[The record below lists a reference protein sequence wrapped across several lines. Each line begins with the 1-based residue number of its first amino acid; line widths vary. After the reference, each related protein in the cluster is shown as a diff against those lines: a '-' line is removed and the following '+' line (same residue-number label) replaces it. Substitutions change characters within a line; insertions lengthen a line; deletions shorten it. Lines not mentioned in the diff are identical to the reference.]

1 MGGGKQKP
9 SIGSITAMALA
20 SKEPVLLELPLVGDL
35 AILSKEAACPY
46 SLPVDALRRK
56 RYRKSKYFK
65 DCLIII

>member
-1 MGGGKQKP
+1 
-9 SIGSITAMALA
+9 MALA
-20 SKEPVLLELPLVGDL
+20 SKEPVLLELPLVSDL

-65 DCLIII
+65 DYLIII